1 MNTSA
6 INRCRAS
13 LHENRI
19 ISSSYMLGE
28 PAFDESQSQKYFETC
43 FRIDPLD
50 GHLINDIE
58 VLKDPST
65 PEILKAYIQQHSCKV
80 MPNSIDA
87 LPSSLDETLDA
98 FDYVVPNDVQTASE
112 MESYFANQGIDLKSE

>member
-1 MNTSA
+1 MNVNA
-6 INRCRAS
+6 INRFRIH
-13 LHENRI
+13 LHEKRE
-19 ISSSYMLGE
+19 SSQSYVKE
-28 PAFDESQSQKYFETC
+28 QPSFDESESQKYFETC
-43 FRIDPLD
+43 YRIDPVD
-50 GHLINDIE
+50 GHIINDIE
-58 VLKDPST
+58 VMKDPST

-87 LPSSLDETLDA
+87 LPSSLDNTLDA